1 MQTYIGYLK
10 HCHFKRLKLLIDYIN
25 RLQKAEQED
34 THKRSPSS
42 ILVKVIPFTHKTNI
56 LWAIFNVVKVQ
67 FIFLYLDDQNSLFL
81 VNTIPFLNGPFSH

>member
-1 MQTYIGYLK
+1 MQTYIGYLQ

-56 LWAIFNVVKVQ
+56 L
-67 FIFLYLDDQNSLFL
+67 
-81 VNTIPFLNGPFSH
+81 

>member
-1 MQTYIGYLK
+1 MRINTKKCNKFNADIGYLQ
-10 HCHFKRLKLLIDYIN
+10 HCHFKRLKLLIEYIN

-56 LWAIFNVVKVQ
+56 L
-67 FIFLYLDDQNSLFL
+67 
-81 VNTIPFLNGPFSH
+81 